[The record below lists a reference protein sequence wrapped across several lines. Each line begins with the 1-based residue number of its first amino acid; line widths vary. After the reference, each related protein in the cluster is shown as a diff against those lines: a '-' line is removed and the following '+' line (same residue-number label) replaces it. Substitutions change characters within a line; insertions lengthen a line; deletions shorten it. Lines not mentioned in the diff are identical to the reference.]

1 MILIFRQNIK
11 VFNHAVCQRNNAY
24 GILLNQ
30 HEHFASSI
38 DFLLQI
44 CLLMLRSMHS
54 NKIGTTERTMRILP

>member
-11 VFNHAVCQRNNAY
+11 VFNHAVRYGNDAY

-38 DFLLQI
+38 NFCLQI
-44 CLLMLRSMHS
+44 CLLMFRSMHC
-54 NKIGTTERTMRILP
+54 NKISTTE